1 MRKLPPQSQLRAF
14 EAAARH
20 LSFKKA
26 ADELAVTPTAIS
38 HHIRS
43 LEEFCGQSLFR
54 RRPRPISLTDAGAHL
69 FPVIRQGLDAFE
81 TALSALSD
89 SNDAVPL
96 RITTTNAFASRW
108 LVPRLPNWRKV
119 HPDIVLDI
127 IGTQA
132 LVDLEA
138 GEADIAIRYM
148 RREPDDLVS
157 HELFRDQ
164 FVLVGSSK
172 LLPKSRSG
180 RQPKELSR
188 HTLINTVWSSPHA
201 PTWQRWLAMVREVDP
216 EIPTIGEQGVL
227 SFVEELNAID
237 ALITGQGIGICSDT
251 LIRPELQNGS
261 LVKLVDFAMPGL
273 GFYLVHVSNHP
284 RQPLIDRF
292 LPWARSV
299 D

>member
-54 RRPRPISLTDAGAHL
+54 RRPRPIILTDAGARL
-69 FPVIRQGLDAFE
+69 YPVLRQGLDTFE
-81 TALSALSD
+81 SALSTLRED
-89 SNDAVPL
+89 GEAVSL
-96 RITTTNAFASRW
+96 RVTTTSAIANRW
-108 LVPRLPNWRKV
+108 LIPRLAKWRKV
-119 HPDIVLDI
+119 HPEIVLDI
-127 IGTQA
+127 IGTQTV
-132 LVDLEA
+132 VDLKA
-138 GEADIAIRYM
+138 GEADVAIRYM
-148 RREPDDLVS
+148 QHAPDDLVS

-164 FVLVGSSK
+164 FVLVGSPKIHS
-172 LLPKSRSG
+172 KSRSDG
-180 RQPKELSR
+180 QRMDLRNQ
-188 HTLINTVWSSPHA
+188 TLINTVWSSPRA
-201 PTWQRWLAMVREVDP
+201 PTWQRWLAMAREVNP
-216 EIPTIGEQGVL
+216 NFSSVGEQGVL
-227 SFVEELNAID
+227 SFDEELNAID
-237 ALITGQGIGICSDT
+237 AMITGQGIGICSDV
-251 LIRPELQNGS
+251 LIRSELEAGS
-261 LVKLVDFAMPGL
+261 LVKLADFAMPGL
-273 GFYLVHVSNHP
+273 GFYLVYAPHHP